1 MKNIVR
7 ARVPLALNSRVLFSK
22 SMGSLWEIGRWID
35 IIAFLFNL
43 RFPRMRVRRISEG
56 GEGEKNTSENI
67 RENVRVFVYIDI
79 SKESLCNFLRRMEN
93 SGSNISIL

>member
-43 RFPRMRVRRISEG
+43 RFPRMRVRRISERG
-56 GEGEKNTSENI
+56 GGGKKI
-67 RENVRVFVYIDI
+67 QVKI
-79 SKESLCNFLRRMEN
+79 SVKTYAYLCIIFKESLCNFLRRMEN

>member
-67 RENVRVFVYIDI
+67 RENVRVFVYYFQRI
-79 SKESLCNFLRRMEN
+79 FV
-93 SGSNISIL
+93 

>member
-7 ARVPLALNSRVLFSK
+7 ARVPLVLNSRVLFSK

-43 RFPRMRVRRISEG
+43 RFPRMRIRRISEG
-56 GEGEKNTSENI
+56 EGGEKNTSENI
-67 RENVRVFVYIDI
+67 REYTYICIHEPDELFQRI
-79 SKESLCNFLRRMEN
+79 V
-93 SGSNISIL
+93 

>member
-7 ARVPLALNSRVLFSK
+7 ARVPLVLNSRVLFSK

-43 RFPRMRVRRISEG
+43 RFPRMRIRRISEG
-56 GEGEKNTSENI
+56 EGGGKNTSENI
-67 RENVRVFVYIDI
+67 REYTYICVHEPDELFQRI
-79 SKESLCNFLRRMEN
+79 V
-93 SGSNISIL
+93 